1 MKVNFNKSLVF
12 ILLTTIMIFSISSVN
27 ALDVNDS
34 NSSDSIMSVTDI
46 NSDDISNVSE
56 NVSINNISD
65 SDLSENNNTFKY
77 IQNRINDSK
86 NGDIIEI
93 NGTFVSEGQNINI
106 DKSVT
111 IKGSGST
118 YFDAKYLS
126 GIFSIKAKNVSLLN
140 LIFVNYNSN
149 GAITWNGANGCIV
162 NCTFKDSNNIKSAIT
177 WNGANGVLD
186 KSKFV
191 GKFDREGSA
200 ITWKGNNGQFT
211 NCVFDY
217 YGEKDSVAW
226 SGNNPYFYN
235 NYAKKD
241 TTLKSSECSSIIC
254 QGKNNE
260 EVMAFRRDAPT
271 AATIYVKPVLWGKR
285 VVLIQYKYHSYF
297 SHCMVTSDGWVMGN
311 GGIDNYARTKKLEK
325 IFRKM
330 VEHNS
335 FSSYYLKKIKSMYSS
350 LGHVAIKAPDGR
362 YAVIFG
368 SSYWTGV
375 LKPGEYIRVPNR
387 VYLFKKGK
395 YGSYSS
401 NIVNGA
407 ISVAAHDSFGVN
419 RRNIFA
425 YYAKP
430 TTKNGKKV
438 FTVYAYAANDVGKYV
453 GRSTSYFKDNIYFK
467 GKFISKNKLPAATKK
482 LYLGSHV
489 MTRSKVVIT
498 RTDTKISS
506 TSSYIVVTLKNSK
519 GKVLAGKKLSIK
531 IANSKKIYYIKTN
544 KKGKAKLKVKY
555 PVGKCSSTIKFT
567 GNAYYL
573 TTTLK
578 SRIKFYPSNLKT
590 TYNSNKKLSVKVLNG
605 KNIVKSFKFK
615 LYIYIGS
622 TYKTVSLVTNSKGI
636 AYYDASTLSIG
647 SHKIIIKSSE
657 SKTYVIPSNR
667 TTSCVVKKSPTNVD
681 APTVNNT
688 FNQSKTFNIDINNNV
703 TNKPVSNLK
712 ISVRIYNDFYDNVF
726 NLTTDSQGRA
736 YLDTKELDVGEYTVI
751 IKSLNSYYDINA
763 LSKIIIS
770 ELEYIE
776 EVLS

>member
-1 MKVNFNKSLVF
+1 MEFNFKKNLIF
-12 ILLTTIMIFSISSVN
+12 ILLIIIMIISISSVN
-27 ALDVNDS
+27 ALEVNDL
-34 NSSDSIMSVTDI
+34 NSSDDMISVTNI
-46 NSDDISNVSE
+46 TTNHVSNISSSVYNVSD
-56 NVSINNISD
+56 NNS
-65 SDLSENNNTFKY
+65 SENNNTFKY
-77 IQNRINDSK
+77 IQNRINNSK

-93 NGTFVSEGQNINI
+93 NGTFVGEGQTINI
-106 DKSVT
+106 TKSVT
-111 IKGSGST
+111 IKGSGPT

-126 GIFSIKAKNVSLLN
+126 GIFSINAKNVLLLN

-149 GAITWNGANGCIV
+149 GAITWNGANGHIV
-162 NCTFKDSNNIKSAIT
+162 NCTFKDSNNIKSTIT
-177 WNGANGVLD
+177 WNGANGILD

-200 ITWKGNNGQFT
+200 ITWKGNNGKFT

-226 SGNNPYFYN
+226 SGNNPYFCN

-254 QGKNNE
+254 QGKNYK
-260 EVMAFRRDAPT
+260 EVMAFRRDALT

-325 IFRKM
+325 IFRQM

-335 FSSYYLKKIKSMYSS
+335 FSSYYLKKIKAMYSS
-350 LGHVAIKAPDGR
+350 LGHVAIKAPNGR

-368 SSYWTGV
+368 SSYWKGV

-395 YGSYSS
+395 YSSYSS

-430 TTKNGKKV
+430 TIKKGKKV
-438 FTVYAYAANDVGKYV
+438 FIVHAYAANDVGKYV

-467 GKFISKNKLPAATKK
+467 GKFISKNKLPPTTKK

-489 MTRSKVVIT
+489 MTRSKVIIN
-498 RTDTKISS
+498 RTDSKISPN
-506 TSSYIVVTLKNSK
+506 SSYLVVTLKNSK
-519 GKVLAGKKLSIK
+519 SKPLVGKKLSIK
-531 IANSKKIYYIKTN
+531 IANSKKIFHVKTN
-544 KKGKAKLKVKY
+544 KKGKAKLKIKY
-555 PVGKCSSTIKFT
+555 PVGKCSSVIKFT
-567 GNAYYL
+567 GDAYYL

-578 SRIKFYPSNLKT
+578 SVIKFYPSNLNT

-605 KNIVKSFKFK
+605 KNIVKAFKFN
-615 LYIYIGS
+615 LYIFTGS
-622 TYKTVSLVTNSKGI
+622 KYKKVSLVTNSKGI
-636 AYYDASTLSIG
+636 AYYDASTLSVG

-657 SKTYVIPSNR
+657 SKKYMIPSNK
-667 TTSCVVKKSPTNVD
+667 TVSFVVEKAPTNVIV
-681 APTVNNT
+681 PTVNNT

-703 TNKPVSNLK
+703 TKKQVSNLK
-712 ISVRIYNDFYDNVF
+712 ISIRIYNNFYDNVF
-726 NLTTDSQGRA
+726 NLTTNSKGHT
-736 YLDTKELDVGEYTVI
+736 YLDTKDLNVGEYNVI

-770 ELEYIE
+770 ELENIE
-776 EVLS
+776 EVLSY